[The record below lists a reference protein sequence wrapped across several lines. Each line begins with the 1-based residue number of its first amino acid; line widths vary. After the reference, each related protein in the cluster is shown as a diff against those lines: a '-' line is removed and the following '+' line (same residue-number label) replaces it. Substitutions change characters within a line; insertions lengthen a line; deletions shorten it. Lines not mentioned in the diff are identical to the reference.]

1 MKTSLESHVHE
12 AVTDIETVTV
22 PQISWPPKSP
32 KDALLSSPNGR
43 KRFEELQ
50 RRRQAL
56 ASPLKRPVAATP
68 TSQSKANRLLA
79 DGMGDNEEE
88 EEDEEVLQLKLA
100 AIEARLKLKQLQKSR
115 GKPSDDDDALPR
127 PASARSQDPTSR
139 LGAMSPPPP
148 RSKSQLDDVQVPL
161 SPTRRPVAPTEP
173 ASPRRVVLGIDKGLK
188 GHDISLKRPSSAK
201 AGSRPTSRFGARDGA
216 ASRTGS
222 DLGSRPQSASI
233 DSVKRPK
240 SFSERIAES
249 RNVEKARMERSERAE
264 RIQANRSFGF
274 QFDKAEVESFKAAA
288 AETRTDAPPKSPTRS
303 RPAES
308 FSRDDVLRSYN
319 GLQPSGR
326 KRSQTAPSRENAI
339 AKETGPYLHRRSN
352 KSEIESPRPHS
363 SQDTTADE
371 ETALEKTP
379 DSSKFEP
386 YSKLHLSNRI
396 LPHSFLT
403 RNLSNKKVLRIPDL
417 LRIIKAPDFQLPE
430 DIDSDWVV
438 FGIVASKSEPKEIKG
453 TVPVTKDADP
463 FDDGLNN
470 TKRYMAITLTDL
482 TWSIDLFLFDTAFP
496 RYYRLSE
503 GALIAILNP
512 NIMPPPKGKIDT
524 NRFSLSITSSDDK
537 VLEIGFAKDIAYCKA
552 VKKDGNPCQSWV
564 DGRKTE
570 FCDFH
575 VDLQVRRTQAGRMG
589 VNNGSGMLGP
599 GGRSGQRTGF
609 FGGSKRPN
617 NNQNGLKP
625 DGARY
630 DWGSQSVYYVA
641 PGRKTGAGGG
651 GGSFYPGPVG
661 QSTARLIDADDE
673 DPFIAAGMMG
683 RGSESKEERLRKR
696 LANQQRERDI
706 AQKLITNND
715 GGVGAEYLRARTD
728 TPDKNQEN
736 LKPSTPSTS
745 SAAATLGLTG
755 FRKASTVKLSPL
767 KRANDKPHGSGVKKT
782 RFITTKGIK
791 EAGRDSLAGASDALA
806 KASNNDEDDEDDD
819 ELDIV

>member
-1 MKTSLESHVHE
+1 MQL
-12 AVTDIETVTV
+12 
-22 PQISWPPKSP
+22 
-32 KDALLSSPNGR
+32 
-43 KRFEELQ
+43 
-50 RRRQAL
+50 RRQAL

-79 DGMGDNEEE
+79 DGIGDNEDE
-88 EEDEEVLQLKLA
+88 EEDEEMLQLKLA
-100 AIEARLKLKQLQKSR
+100 AIEARLKLKQLQKNK

-127 PASARSQDPTSR
+127 PASARGQDRTSR

-161 SPTRRPVAPTEP
+161 SPTRRPVVPTEP

-188 GHDISLKRPSSAK
+188 GHDISLKRPSSGK

-216 ASRTGS
+216 VSRNSS
-222 DLGSRPQSASI
+222 DLGSRPQSSASSN
-233 DSVKRPK
+233 DGVKRPK

-249 RNVEKARMERSERAE
+249 RNAEKARVERSERAE
-264 RIQANRSFGF
+264 RIQANRSSGF
-274 QFDKAEVESFKAAA
+274 QLDKAEVEGFKAAA
-288 AETRTDAPPKSPTRS
+288 VEARTDVPPKSPTRS

-319 GLQPSGR
+319 GFQPSGR
-326 KRSQTAPSRENAI
+326 KRSYTAPSRENALT
-339 AKETGPYLHRRSN
+339 KETGPYLHRRSN

-363 SQDTTADE
+363 SQDVTADE
-371 ETALEKTP
+371 ETALGKTP

-403 RNLSNKKVLRIPDL
+403 RNLSNKKIIRIPDL
-417 LRIIKAPDFQLPE
+417 LRIIKGPDFQLPE

-438 FGIVASKSEPKEIKG
+438 FGIVASKSEPKQIKG
-453 TVPVTKDADP
+453 SVPVTKDADP

-482 TWSIDLFLFDTAFP
+482 TWSMDLFLFDTAFP

-503 GALIAILNP
+503 GSLIAILNP

-537 VLEIGFAKDIAYCKA
+537 VLEVGFAKDIAYCKA
-552 VKKDGNPCQSWV
+552 VKKDGNPCQAWI

-589 VNNGSGMLGP
+589 VNNGTGMLGP

-609 FGGSKRPN
+609 FGGGKRPN

-630 DWGSQSVYYVA
+630 DWSSQSVYYVA
-641 PGRKTGAGGG
+641 PGRKTGGG
-651 GGSFYPGPVG
+651 GGSSGDYFFPGPIG
-661 QSTARLIDADDE
+661 QPAARLIDADDE

-736 LKPSTPSTS
+736 LKPSTPSS
-745 SAAATLGLTG
+745 SNAAATLGLTG
-755 FRKASTVKLSPL
+755 FRKASAVKLSPL

-791 EAGRDSLAGASDALA
+791 EAGRDSLAGTSDASV
-806 KASNNDEDDEDDD
+806 KANNNNDEDDDDDD

>member
-1 MKTSLESHVHE
+1 M
-12 AVTDIETVTV
+12 
-22 PQISWPPKSP
+22 
-32 KDALLSSPNGR
+32 
-43 KRFEELQ
+43 Q

-56 ASPLKRPVAATP
+56 VSPLKRPVAATP
-68 TSQSKANRLLA
+68 TSQSKASRLLA
-79 DGMGDNEEE
+79 DGMGDNEE

-100 AIEARLKLKQLQKSR
+100 AIEARLKLKQLQKNK
-115 GKPSDDDDALPR
+115 GKPSDDDDSLPR
-127 PASARSQDPTSR
+127 PASARGQDRTSR
-139 LGAMSPPPP
+139 LGTMSPPPP
-148 RSKSQLDDVQVPL
+148 RCKSQLDDVQVPL
-161 SPTRRPVAPTEP
+161 SPTRRPAAPTEP

-216 ASRTGS
+216 VSRNSS
-222 DLGSRPQSASI
+222 DLGSRPQSSASSN
-233 DSVKRPK
+233 DGVKRPK

-249 RNVEKARMERSERAE
+249 RNAEKARLERSERAE
-264 RIQANRSFGF
+264 RIQANRSSGF
-274 QFDKAEVESFKAAA
+274 QLDKAEVEGFKAAA
-288 AETRTDAPPKSPTRS
+288 AEARTDAPPKSPTRS
-303 RPAES
+303 RPAEN
-308 FSRDDVLRSYN
+308 FTRDDVLRSYN

-326 KRSQTAPSRENAI
+326 KRSHTAPSRENALT
-339 AKETGPYLHRRSN
+339 KETRPYLHKRSN

-363 SQDTTADE
+363 FQDSTADE
-371 ETALEKTP
+371 ETSLEKTP

-386 YSKLHLSNRI
+386 YSELHLSNRI

-438 FGIVASKSEPKEIKG
+438 LGIVASKSEPKQIKG
-453 TVPVTKDADP
+453 SVPVTKDADP

-552 VKKDGNPCQSWV
+552 VKKDGNPCQAWI

-589 VNNGSGMLGP
+589 VNNGTGMLGP

-609 FGGSKRPN
+609 FGGAKRPN

-630 DWGSQSVYYVA
+630 DWSSQSVYYVA
-641 PGRKTGAGGG
+641 PGRKTGGGCG
-651 GGSFYPGPVG
+651 GGSFFPGPIG
-661 QSTARLIDADDE
+661 QSAARLIDADDE

-683 RGSESKEERLRKR
+683 RGSENKEERLRKR

-728 TPDKNQEN
+728 MPDKNQEN
-736 LKPSTPSTS
+736 LKPSMPSSNT
-745 SAAATLGLTG
+745 AASLGLTG

-791 EAGRDSLAGASDALA
+791 EAGRESLAGSSDALV
-806 KASNNDEDDEDDD
+806 KADNNEDDDDDD

>member
-1 MKTSLESHVHE
+1 MPE
-12 AVTDIETVTV
+12 
-22 PQISWPPKSP
+22 ISWPPKSP

-43 KRFEELQ
+43 KRYEEMQ

-56 ASPLKRPVAATP
+56 VSPLKRPVAATP
-68 TSQSKANRLLA
+68 TSQSKASRLLA
-79 DGMGDNEEE
+79 DGMGDNEE

-100 AIEARLKLKQLQKSR
+100 AIEARLKLKQLQKNK
-115 GKPSDDDDALPR
+115 GKPSDDDDSLPR
-127 PASARSQDPTSR
+127 PASARGQDRTSR

-148 RSKSQLDDVQVPL
+148 RCKSQLDDVQVPL
-161 SPTRRPVAPTEP
+161 SPTRRPAAPTEP

-216 ASRTGS
+216 VSRNSS
-222 DLGSRPQSASI
+222 DLGSRPQSSASSN
-233 DSVKRPK
+233 DGVKRPK

-249 RNVEKARMERSERAE
+249 RNAEKARLERSERAE
-264 RIQANRSFGF
+264 RIQANRSSGF
-274 QFDKAEVESFKAAA
+274 QLDKAEVEGFKAAA
-288 AETRTDAPPKSPTRS
+288 AEARTDAPPKSPTRS
-303 RPAES
+303 RPAEN
-308 FSRDDVLRSYN
+308 FTRDDVLRSYN

-326 KRSQTAPSRENAI
+326 KRSHTAPSRENALT
-339 AKETGPYLHRRSN
+339 KETRPYLHKRSN

-363 SQDTTADE
+363 FQDSTADE
-371 ETALEKTP
+371 ETSLEKTP

-386 YSKLHLSNRI
+386 YSELHLSNRI

-438 FGIVASKSEPKEIKG
+438 LGIVASKSEPKQIKG
-453 TVPVTKDADP
+453 SVPVTKDADP

-552 VKKDGNPCQSWV
+552 VKKDGNPCQAWI

-589 VNNGSGMLGP
+589 VNNGTGMLGP

-609 FGGSKRPN
+609 FGGAKRPN

-630 DWGSQSVYYVA
+630 DWSSQSVYYVA
-641 PGRKTGAGGG
+641 PGRKTGGGCG
-651 GGSFYPGPVG
+651 GGSFFPGPIG
-661 QSTARLIDADDE
+661 QSAARLIDADDE

-683 RGSESKEERLRKR
+683 RGSENKEERLRKR

-728 TPDKNQEN
+728 MPDKNQEN
-736 LKPSTPSTS
+736 LKPSMPSSNT
-745 SAAATLGLTG
+745 AASLGLTG

-791 EAGRDSLAGASDALA
+791 EAGRESLAGSSDALV
-806 KASNNDEDDEDDD
+806 KADNNEDDDDDD